1 MGDHG
6 ICRFVGS
13 VASCIKDVSE
23 ICVLKIF
30 RFAGFIVL
38 MIIDK

>member
-13 VASCIKDVSE
+13 VASYIKDVRE

-30 RFAGFIVL
+30 RFAGFIASY
-38 MIIDK
+38 DY